1 VTRVAHDTGAG
12 SSRRGWSYYLP
23 GLWSLRHYDKRWLR
37 GDVLAGL
44 AVAAYLVP
52 QVMAYAE
59 VAQLPAIRGLWAI
72 TASLLVY
79 AVLGSSK
86 ELSVG
91 PESTTALMTAAALG
105 SLAAGQPGRWPLV
118 AATLAVATG
127 LVCLAARLVRLGF
140 LSDLL
145 SKPVLTGYMCG
156 IGILMIISQL
166 GKITGIDVPSG
177 SVLEELIFTVRHL
190 DQLHV
195 PTVVIS
201 AIVVAVLL
209 AIHRWWPKVPGT
221 LVIMVVAASAVALI
235 GQQRLGVAVVGSV
248 PRGLPPPAL
257 PSLDGIPIGDLLL
270 AATGIAV
277 VGFSDNMLTARAFA
291 RHHGDKVDGSQE
303 LAALGAANIAAG
315 LVQGFPVSSSGSRT
329 AIAHATGARSQ
340 LSSLVAAA
348 LVVLVL
354 LVLAPALATFPLAAL
369 GGVVVYAAT
378 RLVDISGLRGLA
390 AFRRS
395 ELILAL
401 ATTVAVL
408 AVDVLRGIAIAIG
421 LSILDLLWRIGRPHD
436 GVLGFVP
443 GLAGMHDVDD
453 YPNAKEIPGLVIYRY
468 DSPLFFANA
477 GNFLQ
482 RALGAVEQAEQPVR
496 WLLLNAEANIEL
508 DSTSVDALEDLRT
521 TLAQR
526 GIQLAVT
533 RVKYEVAQTL
543 IKVGFIERLG
553 PNRVFA
559 TLPTAVAAY
568 QQWSEDQPA

>member
-1 VTRVAHDTGAG
+1 
-12 SSRRGWSYYLP
+12 
-23 GLWSLRHYDKRWLR
+23 
-37 GDVLAGL
+37 
-44 AVAAYLVP
+44 
-52 QVMAYAE
+52 
-59 VAQLPAIRGLWAI
+59 
-72 TASLLVY
+72 
-79 AVLGSSK
+79 
-86 ELSVG
+86 
-91 PESTTALMTAAALG
+91 
-105 SLAAGQPGRWPLV
+105 
-118 AATLAVATG
+118 
-127 LVCLAARLVRLGF
+127 
-140 LSDLL
+140 LL

-177 SVLEELIFTVRHL
+177 SALEELTFTLRHL
-190 DQLHV
+190 DQVHL

-201 AIVVAVLL
+201 AAVVAALL
-209 AIHRWWPKVPGT
+209 AINRWWPKVPGT
-221 LVIMVVAASAVALI
+221 LVIMVLAASAVALI
-235 GQQRLGVAVVGSV
+235 GQRQLGVAVVGSI
-248 PRGLPPPAL
+248 PRGLPPLAL
-257 PSLDGIPIGDLLL
+257 PSFEGLPIGDLAL

-291 RHHGDKVDGSQE
+291 RHHGDRIDGSQE
-303 LAALGAANIAAG
+303 LTALGAANIAAG

-329 AIAHATGARSQ
+329 AIAHTAGARSQ
-340 LSSLVAAA
+340 LYSLVAAA

-354 LVLAPALATFPLAAL
+354 LFLGPALATFPLAAL

-378 RLVDISGLRGLA
+378 RLVDIAGLRGLA

-453 YPNAKEIPGLVIYRY
+453 YSHAKQIPGLVIYRY

-508 DSTSVDALEDLRT
+508 DSTSVDALQDLRT

-526 GIQLAVT
+526 GIQLALT

-543 IKVGFIERLG
+543 IKVGFIDRLG

-568 QQWSEDQPA
+568 QRWVEDQPA

>member
-1 VTRVAHDTGAG
+1 VIRAAHETGAG
-12 SSRRGWSYYLP
+12 SSRRGWGYYLP
-23 GLWSLRHYDKRWLR
+23 GLWSLRHYEKRWLR

-72 TASLLVY
+72 TVSLLAY
-79 AVLGSSK
+79 AVLGSSR

-105 SLAAGQPGRWPLV
+105 SLAARQPGRWPMV
-118 AATLAVATG
+118 AAALAVATG
-127 LVCLAARLVRLGF
+127 LVCLAARLIRLGF

-177 SVLEELIFTVRHL
+177 SVLDELIFTVRHL
-190 DQLHV
+190 DQAHL

-201 AIVVAVLL
+201 AIVVGALL
-209 AIHRWWPKVPGT
+209 AIHRRWPKVPGT

-248 PRGLPPPAL
+248 PRGLPPLAL
-257 PSLDGIPIGDLLL
+257 PSLDGLPIGDVVL

-277 VGFSDNMLTARAFA
+277 VGFSDNVLTARAFA
-291 RHHGDKVDGSQE
+291 RHHGDRVDGSQE

-453 YPNAKEIPGLVIYRY
+453 YSNAKQIPGLVIYRY

-533 RVKYEVAQTL
+533 RVK
-543 IKVGFIERLG
+543 
-553 PNRVFA
+553 
-559 TLPTAVAAY
+559 
-568 QQWSEDQPA
+568 